1 MFRKIIHISIF
12 VLLIASCNV
21 QDVEL
26 VKVNGYNIGCIDQN
40 EIQLTLNM
48 KIDNPNNFN
57 IKVKKT
63 NLNLFVSG
71 SDAGKIKLYDKV
83 IILKKSETD
92 YDFVLIANQQQV
104 SKAIIQA
111 GIGIALT
118 GKINIQV
125 KGWIK
130 GKVYGI
136 GKKIDIDEKQSLSVK
151 DLGLG
156 NN

>member
-1 MFRKIIHISIF
+1 MIKIFLYSLFFILF
-12 VLLIASCNV
+12 FASCNI

-26 VKVNGYNIGCIDQN
+26 VKVNGYNIGRSDEK
-40 EIQLTLNM
+40 EIKLTLNL
-48 KIDNPNNFN
+48 KIDNPNNFA

-71 SDAGKIKLYDKV
+71 SDAGKIKLNDKV

-92 YDFVLIANQQQV
+92 YDFVLTADKNQV
-104 SKAIIQA
+104 SKAVVQA

-118 GKINIQV
+118 GKVNLNV

-130 GKVYGI
+130 GKVFGI
-136 GKKIDIDEKQSLSVK
+136 GKKIDIDEKQSLSLK
-151 DLGLG
+151 DLGMG
-156 NN
+156 Q